1 MAARYLFLDEVESA
15 AEKNPRLKAHV
26 CYSATDGSL
35 TVEEMVENAGG
46 DVQNYD
52 IYMCGP
58 LPMVQAF
65 TRKFKELGVP
75 SAQIHF
81 EEFNFR

>member
-1 MAARYLFLDEVESA
+1 
-15 AEKNPRLKAHV
+15 
-26 CYSATDGSL
+26 
-35 TVEEMVENAGG
+35 MVGNAGE